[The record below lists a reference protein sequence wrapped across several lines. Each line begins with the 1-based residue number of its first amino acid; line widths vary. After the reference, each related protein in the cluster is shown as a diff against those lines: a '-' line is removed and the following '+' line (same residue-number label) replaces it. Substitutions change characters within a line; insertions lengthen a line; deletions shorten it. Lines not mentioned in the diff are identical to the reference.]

1 MRKKEFFL
9 DYHSVNKY
17 LKRQKGDTERLANF
31 SVKTQSEALN
41 VEECPLSCRK
51 LINKEPVV
59 EYAKT
64 INKESRIKLKSAFQ
78 EGFFNR
84 YYPQVVR
91 EESENRKAADEHQ
104 RERANQIYRVSH
116 PVKRQPLPIS
126 TMFSPPT
133 TVSSVIVTDPH
144 G

>member
-9 DYHSVNKY
+9 DYHSVDKY
-17 LKRQKGDTERLANF
+17 LKRTKGDTERLANF

-59 EYAKT
+59 EYAKS

-91 EESENRKAADEHQ
+91 EESENRKAADDHQ
-104 RERANQIYRVSH
+104 RERAN
-116 PVKRQPLPIS
+116 
-126 TMFSPPT
+126 
-133 TVSSVIVTDPH
+133 
-144 G
+144 